1 MMTDRLRGAVWHL
14 AFSLILLV
22 GAFYFIFFVWYPW
35 PLWRASGVLGIYGL
49 LVLVQLILGPA
60 LTFFLYK
67 KEKSKF
73 VLDVL
78 VVLLIQLAAY
88 VHGLAVVAQ
97 GRPAWLVFAVDDF
110 EIVRPAD
117 LNLKGAE
124 GVRSEFFPSIGYGP
138 SIVAAVYS
146 ENKEIQFKQ
155 KQDELIS
162 GKKLVFEPG
171 AYRAFATQS
180 HRVQA
185 KARRLEELEKFNS
198 KRMVDDVRSEWPVA
212 TSWLPLKG
220 AHRDMAVL
228 LDKDAAVVAV
238 ADLRP
243 WD

>member
-1 MMTDRLRGAVWHL
+1 M
-14 AFSLILLV
+14 AFSLIFLAS
-22 GAFYFIFFVWYPW
+22 AFYFIFLVWYPW

-73 VLDVL
+73 VFDVF

-88 VHGLAVVAQ
+88 VYGMAIVAQ

-117 LNLKGAE
+117 LNLKEAE
-124 GVRSEFFPSIGYGP
+124 GIRDEFLPSIGRGP

-146 ENKEIQFKQ
+146 EDKEIQFKQ

-162 GKKLVFEPG
+162 GKKLVFELG
-171 AYRAFATQS
+171 VYKAFATQN

-198 KRMVDDVRSEWPVA
+198 KRMVDNVRSEWPVA

-220 AHRDMAVL
+220 AHQDMAVL

>member
-1 MMTDRLRGAVWHL
+1 MMNERLRGAIWHM
-14 AFSLILLV
+14 AFSLILLA
-22 GAFYFIFFVWYPW
+22 GAFYFIFLVWYPW
-35 PLWRASGVLGIYGL
+35 PLWRTSGVLGIYGL
-49 LVLVQLILGPA
+49 LALVQLILGPA

-73 VLDVL
+73 VLDVFI
-78 VVLLIQLAAY
+78 VLLIQLAAY
-88 VHGLAVVAQ
+88 VHGMAVVVK
-97 GRPAWLVFAVDDF
+97 GRPAWLVYAVDDF
-110 EIVRPAD
+110 EIVRHAD
-117 LNLKGAE
+117 LNLKEAE
-124 GVRSEFFPSIGYGP
+124 GIRDEFFPSIGRGP

-146 ENKEIQFKQ
+146 EDKEIQFKQ

-162 GKKLVFEPG
+162 GKKLVFEPE
-171 AYRAFATQS
+171 AYKAFATQS

-185 KARRLEELEKFNS
+185 KARGLEELEKFNA
-198 KRMVDDVRSEWPVA
+198 KHAVDDVRREWPLA

-220 AHRDMAVL
+220 AHQDMAVL

>member
-1 MMTDRLRGAVWHL
+1 MV
-14 AFSLILLV
+14 FSLILLAA
-22 GAFYFIFFVWYPW
+22 AFYLVFFIWYPW

-49 LVLVQLILGPA
+49 LVLVQLILGPV
-60 LTFFLYK
+60 LTLFLYK
-67 KEKSKF
+67 NDKRKF
-73 VLDVL
+73 IFDVF

-88 VHGLAVVAQ
+88 VYGMAAIAQ

-117 LNLKGAE
+117 LDLEGA
-124 GVRSEFFPSIGYGP
+124 GGGRDEFSSSIRHGP
-138 SIVAAVYS
+138 LIIAAIYS
-146 ENKEIQFKQ
+146 EDEEVRFKQ
-155 KQDELIS
+155 KQDELTS
-162 GKKLVFEPG
+162 GKKLVFEPE
-171 AYRAFATQS
+171 AYKAFATQS

-185 KARRLEELEKFNS
+185 KARGLEELEKFNS
-198 KRMVDDVRSEWPVA
+198 KRAVDDARREWPVA

-220 AHRDMAVL
+220 ARHDMAVL